1 MIGVQISVSDLFRRH
16 LRSCGVS
23 RGTNRFLANNS
34 RLKRARD
41 KGLVSMWLYCH
52 DASTDIQHDLFGS
65 TFDLMWDSD
74 LRSDVDLTLLWS
86 PCIWFNAPWRKEH
99 AGSRI
104 KPLAFV
110 VQKLLAKN
118 DVGKKQ
124 LFWGLFIPSAQIF
137 DVSSS
142 LMTCWW
148 EKTSQELS
156 NVFFSPPNKMVFW
169 ANGKFSK
176 KYQIFAK
183 LDLWWP
189 LVASIFTWVKNWL
202 SSFEMI
208 IDEVSN
214 DNLRFVL
221 R

>member
-1 MIGVQISVSDLFRRH
+1 MIGVHILVSNLFRGH
-16 LRSCGVS
+16 LGSCDVI
-23 RGTNRFLANNS
+23 RGANRFLANNS

-65 TFDLMWDSD
+65 TFDLMWDFD
-74 LRSDVDLTLLWS
+74 LKSNVDLTLLWS

-137 DVSSS
+137 DVSSN

-148 EKTSQELS
+148 K
-156 NVFFSPPNKMVFW
+156 NVSRVVERFFSVLLTKWFFELM
-169 ANGKFSK
+169 ANFRRNIKFSLNLT
-176 KYQIFAK
+176 FD
-183 LDLWWP
+183 DLWWP
-189 LVASIFTWVKNWL
+189 QYSHERKIG
-202 SSFEMI
+202 
-208 IDEVSN
+208 
-214 DNLRFVL
+214 
-221 R
+221 